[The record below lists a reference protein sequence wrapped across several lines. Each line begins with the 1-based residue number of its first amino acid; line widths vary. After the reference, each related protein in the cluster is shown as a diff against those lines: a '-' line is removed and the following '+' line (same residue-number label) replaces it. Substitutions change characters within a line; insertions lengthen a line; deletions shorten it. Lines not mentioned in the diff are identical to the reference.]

1 MQPQSGWKSVRL
13 VKIEG
18 TNHLP
23 DVLPKLFP
31 RITFSHNGLSQT
43 LSPIATV
50 GFLGYFEDEFSHALK
65 SKLPMP
71 ERQVQAWQ
79 MSADALVGR
88 IKSICLKSH
97 TDALRGV
104 RLVDRESIDLFME

>member
-31 RITFSHNGLSQT
+31 RITISHDGLSQT
-43 LSPIATV
+43 LSPIAAV
-50 GFLGYFEDEFSHALK
+50 SFLGYFENEFSHALK
-65 SKLPMP
+65 FKLPMP

-79 MSADALVGR
+79 MSATFPLVLFPLTAER
-88 IKSICLKSH
+88 RELAHCSRPR
-97 TDALRGV
+97 LR
-104 RLVDRESIDLFME
+104 RR